1 MMVYFIFVRWYL
13 IIILLIDNINI
24 RMNNLIIMKQ
34 ENIIIPETI
43 NFTELVKKSTTTLSS
58 FSESKLVETLKTEFT
73 ESQQQWYVANLYVYM
88 HYHPTK
94 DYPINLENVY
104 KMIGFANKENA
115 KRTLKNNF
123 IEGEDYKKLLFRT
136 DEKVPN
142 IRDGK
147 NLGGAGWNKEE
158 IMLNIDTFKNLCM
171 LAKTEK
177 GKEIRRYYVKLEN
190 ITHNIMKEEIQYN
203 NRLLEDKDTIIK
215 HNEETKKFEK
225 HKFLI
230 EKFKYKKCIYIAEV
244 GKSLRK
250 IGSTK
255 NIETRLLGLI
265 QVYGEC
271 FFLDIFECDNFREIE
286 ESILRDDVIVKNLYT
301 KPIRKLQNPQEVVQL
316 SKSFTYL
323 HLIEIVN
330 THLTRAFFLSPEKQ
344 LESKKIDFIEWLI
357 KEKNYSLDDIEKL
370 SKISFTGNMN
380 VDEQCGEFTTSPDP
394 IGYKTEPVATKL
406 IKARSID
413 KIDPTTLTVL
423 ETYESIGVIVNNNS
437 AEKYEYNQLYRSIL
451 RNNIYKNYRWNY
463 HEQTIQPTVGITKMA
478 NGIETIVQLNKDK
491 TQVIKTFST
500 KKDFMSDLHISH
512 KQATKIIDNKE
523 IFNGFYYIKKSE
535 CIDICKNIDI
545 PKYNKPNAKKIRQIN
560 TQTKEVF
567 VHNSMQ
573 DVYKLHGLS
582 RQTIKK
588 YISKKQEYCGYLW
601 EYAEPLV

>member
-1 MMVYFIFVRWYL
+1 
-13 IIILLIDNINI
+13 
-24 RMNNLIIMKQ
+24 
-34 ENIIIPETI
+34 
-43 NFTELVKKSTTTLSS
+43 
-58 FSESKLVETLKTEFT
+58 
-73 ESQQQWYVANLYVYM
+73 
-88 HYHPTK
+88 
-94 DYPINLENVY
+94 
-104 KMIGFANKENA
+104 MIGFANKGNA
-115 KRTLKNNF
+115 MKTIKSNFTL
-123 IEGEDYKKLLFRT
+123 GDDYKLIIIPR
-136 DEKVPN
+136 EKKQNVG
-142 IRDGK
+142 RS
-147 NLGGAGWNKEE
+147 EHS
-158 IMLNIDTFKNLCM
+158 IMLNVDTFKNLCM

-177 GKEIRRYYVKLEN
+177 GKEIRRYYVTLEN
-190 ITHNIMKEEIQYN
+190 ITDNIMKEEIQHN
-203 NRLLEDKDTIIK
+203 NRLLED
-215 HNEETKKFEK
+215 NEETKKLEK
-225 HKFLI
+225 HQFLI
-230 EKFKYKKCIYIAEV
+230 EKFKYKKCIYIADV
-244 GKSLRK
+244 GKGLRK

-255 NIETRLLGLI
+255 NIETRLLGLV

-286 ESILRDDVIVKNLYT
+286 ESILKDDVIVKNLYT
-301 KPIRKLQNPQEVVQL
+301 KPIRKLQNPKEVVQL

-344 LESKKIDFIEWLI
+344 LESKKIDFLEWLI

-370 SKISFTGNMN
+370 SKISFTGNIN
-380 VDEQCGEFTTSPDP
+380 VNEQCGEFTTSSDP

-406 IKARSID
+406 VKARSID

-423 ETYESIGVIVNNNS
+423 ETYESIGVIVNNHS

-463 HEQTIQPTVGITKMA
+463 HEQTIQPTVGITKMT

-491 TQVIKTFST
+491 TKVIKTFST
-500 KKDFMSDLHISH
+500 KKDFMSALSISY
-512 KQATKIIDNKE
+512 KKATKILESKE
-523 IFNGFYYIKKSE
+523 LFNSFFYLKKSD
-535 CIDICKNIDI
+535 CVGVCRDVNLSS
-545 PKYNKPNAKKIRQIN
+545 YNKPNAKKIRQIN